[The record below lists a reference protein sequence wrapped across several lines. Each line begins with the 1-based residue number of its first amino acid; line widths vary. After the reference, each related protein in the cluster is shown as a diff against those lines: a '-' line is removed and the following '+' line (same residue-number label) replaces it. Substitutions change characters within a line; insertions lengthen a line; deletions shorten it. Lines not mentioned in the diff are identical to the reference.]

1 MRTRY
6 VIKSETVE
14 YPVLEDVTQPST
26 GANNSGASSGWSTG
40 GGMFNNGSF
49 PSATPTP
56 TPAPAQ
62 SGANASIAAGIIA
75 NMRSGAGTDFPV
87 IGSFSQGT
95 GVTVIRLDGTWY
107 YCQVNGQYGYIYSG
121 CIVMK

>member
-1 MRTRY
+1 M
-6 VIKSETVE
+6 
-14 YPVLEDVTQPST
+14 

-62 SGANASIAAGIIA
+62 SSANASIAAGIIA
-75 NMRSGAGTDFPV
+75 NMRSGAGKDFPV

-95 GVTVIRLDGTWY
+95 DVTVIRLDGTWY

>member
-1 MRTRY
+1 
-6 VIKSETVE
+6 
-14 YPVLEDVTQPST
+14 
-26 GANNSGASSGWSTG
+26 
-40 GGMFNNGSF
+40 MFNNGSF

-75 NMRSGAGTDFPV
+75 NMRSGAGMDFPV

-95 GVTVIRLDGTWY
+95 DVTVIRLDGTWY
-107 YCQVNGQYGYIYSG
+107 YCQVNGQYRLYLFRLHSNEVKKKGNMWSIG
-121 CIVMK
+121 VKA